1 MATKAHTNNRS
12 IEPSSEEVKQFC
24 GVNDLLTEFVPN
36 SRELLSHHMS
46 SFNYL
51 ISTALPKI
59 IMAKVNNV
67 IISEVNP
74 LFSIAY
80 KNIRLRKPDI
90 TENFSTRKLFPNE
103 CRLRDLTYAGALEVD
118 LEVRFDDPNVGFKQI
133 HRSLTIARL
142 PVMIGSD
149 YCWLSEKEDEKALA
163 EVHECP
169 YDPQGYFVI
178 KGVEKVV
185 LMQEQLC
192 RNKILVDMDHKTNLL
207 QASCASATLET
218 KSKIAVVLKN
228 HKVYL
233 KSSSFKELIPIS
245 IIFKA
250 MGVESD
256 KTLISYL
263 DPFLNEKEAEKNF
276 PRLESVLSLTMESL
290 VKYSILTQEDA
301 LIFLSSRI
309 KYLFKIETEKS
320 SGQKVQEVK
329 DILSK
334 IVLPHI
340 YVYQQ
345 NYIHKIN
352 FVSLMVR
359 KLLRGFLGL
368 DRKEEGQTDV
378 RNDRDYLGNKRV
390 ECAGDMLGLLFEDLF
405 KRYNGELKK
414 EIDKFFLRSGKRT
427 KIEENM
433 DSFIRMICSS
443 DTITNGMVHAISSGN
458 WTIKRFKVDRK
469 GVTQLLSRINFIGAL
484 GMLTRL
490 ESHIE
495 KSRKVSG
502 PRSLQCSHFGYIC
515 PVDTPDGEN
524 CGLVKNLALL
534 AKVTTA
540 SEDLVLLKKL
550 YNLGMKELGL
560 FQITE
565 MNKNDRMWIV
575 LINGKVGGG
584 IENASRFIEG
594 FKDLRRR
601 GVIDPFVSVFED
613 PIDRVID
620 IWSDAGRLV
629 RPLINLKEFAR
640 NFDKV
645 KKLFEDYFAYLKHQK
660 TSKSPEADQQ
670 TDQPSK
676 QTGRKGKKSQP
687 EPIKF
692 ERKEKSESPFKQGHF
707 KEGLL
712 SMGVI
717 EYLDVNE
724 LNNCNISFSLSQ
736 TNEMTTHV
744 EISVDTLM
752 GVVAGT
758 IPFPHHNQSPRNT
771 YQCAMGKQALG
782 LAGLNQYQRI
792 DTVMYQLVYSQRPLV
807 ESRTSKIS
815 KYDKLP
821 AGQNATIAVMS
832 YSGFDIEDAVIIN
845 KASIERGLG
854 RAILSKKVV
863 VDFEKGILNEGE
875 VIVPTDKNPDGIVD
889 VGQKLTK
896 ETIIVNKHIISKLTE
911 TSFDPKNTTDNKEA
925 NNVSKDGKVLLP
937 QPVRYKGNAPGTAQK
952 IILTSSGEK
961 YLLAKVLVSQIRV
974 PEVGDKFS
982 SRHGQKGVM
991 SIKVAQSDLPFS
1003 ETGWTPDI
1011 IMNPHGFPSRMT
1023 VGKLLE
1029 LLSGKAA
1036 CFNGKIVDGSA
1047 FQDKMPCEKH
1057 LGTGLPCECKSVVK
1071 EMGNIIRNHGFEFMG
1086 TEVLISG
1093 TTGEYIKG
1101 FIFSGP
1107 VYYQRLKHLV
1117 ADKIHARSTGKK
1129 TFLTRQP
1136 LEGRAKEGGLRLGEM
1151 ERDCLVAYGATEILL
1166 ERFLY
1171 ASDAYYCPVCQN
1183 CKMISCNG
1191 KCVSPPAKVSRI
1203 RMPYPFKLLI
1213 QELFSMNIVAKINLK

>member
-1 MATKAHTNNRS
+1 MATISQKESQQSKPLPEELRS
-12 IEPSSEEVKQFC
+12 FC
-24 GVNDLLTEFVPN
+24 GVNDLLSEFVPN
-36 SRELLSHHMS
+36 SRELLSHHIS

-51 ISTALPKI
+51 ISTSFPKI
-59 IMAKVNNV
+59 IGARVNNTIV
-67 IISEVNP
+67 SEVNP
-74 LFSIAY
+74 LFSICY

-90 TENFSTRKLFPNE
+90 TENFTTRKMYPNE
-103 CRLRDLTYAGALEVD
+103 CRLRDMTYAGALEVD
-118 LEVRFDDPNVGFKQI
+118 LEIRFDDPNLGFRQLQ
-133 HRSLTIARL
+133 RNLTIAKL
-142 PVMIGSD
+142 PVMIGSQF
-149 YCWLSEKEDEKALA
+149 CWLSEKNDEKALA
-163 EVHECP
+163 AVQECP

-192 RNKILVDMDHKTNLL
+192 RNKILVDEDHKTGLL

-218 KSKIAVVLKN
+218 KSKIAVILKN
-228 HKVYL
+228 HRVYL

-245 IIFKA
+245 VIFKA
-250 MGVESD
+250 YGVESD
-256 KTLISYL
+256 KAIISYL
-263 DPFLNEKEAEKNF
+263 DPFLNSIEAEKHF
-276 PRLESVLSLTMESL
+276 PLLESVLSLTLEPL
-290 VKYSILTQEDA
+290 VKHSVLTQEDA
-301 LIFLSSRI
+301 LVFLSTRV
-309 KYLFKIETEKS
+309 KYLFKMETEKS

-329 DILSK
+329 EILQR
-334 IVLPHI
+334 IILPHI
-340 YVYQQ
+340 YVHQQ
-345 NYIHKIN
+345 NYTHKIN
-352 FVSLMVR
+352 YIALMTR

-405 KRYNGELKK
+405 KRFNGELRK
-414 EIDKFFLRSGKRT
+414 EVDKFFLKSGKKT
-427 KIEENM
+427 KIEESM
-433 DSFIRMICSS
+433 DSFIRMVCSS

-469 GVTQLLSRINFIGAL
+469 GVTQLLSRINYIGAL

-540 SEDLVLLKKL
+540 SEDVVLLKKL

-565 MNKNDRMWIV
+565 MNTNCKMWIV
-575 LINGKVGGG
+575 LINGKVSGG
-584 IENASRFIEG
+584 IENASRFIES
-594 FKDLRRR
+594 FKDLRRK
-601 GVIDPFVSVFED
+601 GSVDPFVSVFED

-629 RPLINLKEFAR
+629 RPLINIKELGK
-640 NFDKV
+640 NFEKV
-645 KKLFEDYFAYLKHQK
+645 KQIFESFSSHLKQK
-660 TSKSPEADQQ
+660 KVNLKIDEVIKEPETLIKSKSRRGQKNL
-670 TDQPSK
+670 PSTPNNFQK
-676 QTGRKGKKSQP
+676 PKV
-687 EPIKF
+687 
-692 ERKEKSESPFKQGHF
+692 ESYKQGQF
-707 KEGLL
+707 KDSLL
-712 SMGVI
+712 ALGVI

-724 LNNCNISFSLSQ
+724 LNNCNIAFSLSQ
-736 TNEMTTHV
+736 ATTNSTHV
-744 EISVDTLM
+744 EISVDTLL
-752 GVVAGT
+752 GVIAGT

-782 LAGLNQYQRI
+782 VSGLNLNQRI
-792 DTVMYQLVYSQRPLV
+792 DTVMYQLVYPQKPLV
-807 ESRTSKIS
+807 ESRTSRIS
-815 KYDKLP
+815 GYDKLP

-863 VDFEKGILNEGE
+863 VDFEKGILDEGDI
-875 VIVPTDKNPDGIVD
+875 IVATDTNPDGIVD
-889 VGQKLTK
+889 VAQRLNK
-896 ETIIVNKHIISKLTE
+896 ESIIVNKHV
-911 TSFDPKNTTDNKEA
+911 
-925 NNVSKDGKVLLP
+925 VSKTAEGKTVLP
-937 QPVRYKGNAPGTAQK
+937 QSVRYKGGAHGTAQRV
-952 IILTSSGEK
+952 ILTSSGEK
-961 YLLAKVLVSQIRV
+961 YLLAKVLVSQIRT

-991 SIKVAQSDLPFS
+991 SIKVAQTDLPFS
-1003 ETGWTPDI
+1003 ETGWVPDI
-1011 IMNPHGFPSRMT
+1011 VMNPHGFPSRMT

-1029 LLSGKAA
+1029 LLAGKAA
-1036 CFNGKIVDGSA
+1036 CLNGDIRDGSA
-1047 FQDKMPCEKH
+1047 FQDKLPCEKH
-1057 LGTGLPCECKSVVK
+1057 LNQSTPCECKNVVK
-1071 EMGNIIRNHGFEFMG
+1071 EMGEVIQKHGFEFMG

-1101 FIFSGP
+1101 YIFSGP

-1151 ERDCLVAYGATEILL
+1151 ERDCLVAYGATEILV

-1171 ASDAYYCPVCQN
+1171 ASDVYYCPVCQN

-1191 KCVSPPAKVSRI
+1191 SCVSPKALISRV

-1213 QELFSMNIVAKINLK
+1213 QELFSMNIVARINLK